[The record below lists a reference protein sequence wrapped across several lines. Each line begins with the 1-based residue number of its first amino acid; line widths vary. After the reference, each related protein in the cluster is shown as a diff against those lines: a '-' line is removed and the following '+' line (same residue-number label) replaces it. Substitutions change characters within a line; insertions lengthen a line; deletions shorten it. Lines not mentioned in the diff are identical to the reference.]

1 MFQLR
6 VKVYTFKLT
15 MLTKTFAFSG
25 REKPGSAGGAASAAT
40 MEKGAFAEVLWSNF
54 QGQTSWV
61 NGFLG

>member
-1 MFQLR
+1 
-6 VKVYTFKLT
+6 

-40 MEKGAFAEVLWSNF
+40 MEKGAFAEVRWSNF